1 MYCALLINVHYTEH
15 LARMGDLSELI
26 DTLDDDINVHLT
38 DSTSGVGSRSVG
50 VAFTITSSNWD
61 SFTGLFFV
69 IS

>member
-1 MYCALLINVHYTEH
+1 MYCALLINVYYTEY

-50 VAFTITSSNWD
+50 VAFAIISSSWN